1 MTFTR
6 RPSAVAALIL
16 AAIAIPVM
24 ATPANAWSE
33 NNCRMKCRLVSE
45 PGRVEA
51 CIQRTPC
58 AKYIGQYEESARV
71 VQLSAALA
79 NARKRDRAGRLA
91 RMGPAGICARR
102 IGRPNARG
110 GYSYTAGQV
119 PAFNACVTSVLAGR

>member
-1 MTFTR
+1 MTFAR
-6 RPSAVAALIL
+6 RPFSVAALIL
-16 AAIAIPVM
+16 TTIAIPTL

-33 NNCRMKCRLVSE
+33 NNCRMKCQLVSD

-58 AKYIGQYEESARV
+58 WKYTGQFEESARV
-71 VQLSAALA
+71 VRLSAALA
-79 NARKRDRAGRLA
+79 NARKRDRAVRVA
-91 RMGPAGICARR
+91 QMGPSGICARR

-110 GYSYTAGQV
+110 GYSYSARQV